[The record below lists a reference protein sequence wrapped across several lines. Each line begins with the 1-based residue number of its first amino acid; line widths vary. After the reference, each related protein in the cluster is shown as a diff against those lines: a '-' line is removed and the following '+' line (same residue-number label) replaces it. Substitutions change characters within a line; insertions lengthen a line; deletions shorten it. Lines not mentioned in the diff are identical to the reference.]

1 MKGLLD
7 THAFIWWDSDSAKLS
22 ASARAFIQDPGNS
35 IALSVASVWEMLVK
49 SDLGKLT
56 LTQPLREILIRQ
68 QANGISILPI
78 SLDHVLRLEAF
89 PRPHKDPFDRMIAA
103 QAAVEH
109 MTLVSADP
117 IFAQYPVTVL
127 W

>member
-1 MKGLLD
+1 
-7 THAFIWWDSDSAKLS
+7 
-22 ASARAFIQDPGNS
+22 
-35 IALSVASVWEMLVK
+35 MLIK

-68 QANGISILPI
+68 QANGISVLPV

-89 PRPHKDPFDRMIAA
+89 PRPPKDPFDRLIAA

-109 MTLVSADP
+109 MAMVSVDP

>member
-1 MKGLLD
+1 MTLTRLCRTISGRG
-7 THAFIWWDSDSAKLS
+7 TNEGTAGHACLYLVGQ
-22 ASARAFIQDPGNS
+22 RS
-35 IALSVASVWEMLVK
+35 IALSVASVWEMLIK

-68 QANGISILPI
+68 QANGISVLPV

-89 PRPHKDPFDRMIAA
+89 PRPPKDPFDRLIAA

-109 MTLVSADP
+109 MAMVSVDP